1 MGWITKAFCLPT
13 LVLMAEILHQLI
25 GSLSH
30 YLQGFIHPRWCRIS
44 SINTITSCIWSF
56 RSSRWEQLQR
66 MVHKHRWIVIVPWLN
81 GAIPDPLNKGPLVLR
96 GGESNQSLYD
106 FRFFKVWRPEASIQ
120 KISKDHVQFFLDPV
134 FQFEFEFLDWIK
146 PFPVPKPRLRDV
158 TFWDFDLT
166 RHWSLIC
173 DKQWIHRLSF
183 AFRVTNALGMKTA
196 TWRHQLHW
204 SGPAWEWTAWLEGV
218 TCQKVKSAII
228 ARLRL
233 DTVIWLL
240 GYAYAREVWIHW
252 HGHHGTLWRLHRG
265 APRTQGG
272 HQCMR
277 WRLNAHACTRIPCA
291 QCQ

>member
-1 MGWITKAFCLPT
+1 MYNGMSERVLLP
-13 LVLMAEILHQLI
+13 LL
-25 GSLSH
+25 
-30 YLQGFIHPRWCRIS
+30 
-44 SINTITSCIWSF
+44 SCIWSF
-56 RSSRWEQLQR
+56 RSSPWAQLQR
-66 MVHKHRWIVIVPWLN
+66 MVHKHRWIVIVPWLKR
-81 GAIPDPLNKGPLVLR
+81 AIPDPLKRDHLCCAAANPTNHCMIFDFLKSEDLKQVSKRFQKIMFNSSWIQYFNLNLSFLI
-96 GGESNQSLYD
+96 ESSH
-106 FRFFKVWRPEASIQ
+106 FRF
-120 KISKDHVQFFLDPV
+120 LN
-134 FQFEFEFLDWIK
+134 
-146 PFPVPKPRLRDV
+146 RDV

-265 APRTQGG
+265 AARTQGG